1 MRPPVALAFQVEC
14 KRAATRRVNH
24 QAGFVELADRA
35 GRRRYFPVMTSHST
49 VQTFTRGSDN
59 RFVYAVHTD
68 DPTRVFHLDDDAAL
82 DHRAYAK
89 EYLRCPVPEC
99 PLPELTTVHRTDR
112 RDGFRHLRRDA
123 STDHA
128 PESLLHHQ
136 GKAAIAHWLA
146 NRYRKHLTVT
156 VEPLLE
162 GGERRPDVMAVSRSS
177 GARMAFE
184 VQYSYEPPHVWRE
197 RHQWYRDHGI
207 VDVWLF
213 GHTGSHM
220 NAAEDGTV
228 TLNPTH
234 RAVIDEGM
242 PLLWLNPFD
251 RAIATAY
258 ALEVDPHRQGRKP
271 KARKVPATAIGNLS
285 VEPLD
290 EAWVTAKG
298 LRTSLIDELA
308 SNESIQAELRE
319 AAWRSR
325 QALQL
330 TRAALSAVTTPA
342 MAPDRRRERTERREA
357 ARAAQA
363 QAVEESRRAAVRR
376 ALHVRWRRDPVLAE
390 IVEALGGEPPV
401 IHVSGEVDDV
411 ELGLAHGHWRTIAIA
426 DVLLPRAVGQAAT
439 IGSMLIALKKRGFT
453 YPKLAMAAEMRAWLE
468 HLEHRGIVE
477 RRDSWSFVITAPIV
491 APVADEPTT
500 VRATRPERTWP
511 CKACGQPLAQT
522 LVDQGFD
529 RHVVEPCA
537 SLSARAGT

>member
-1 MRPPVALAFQVEC
+1 
-14 KRAATRRVNH
+14 
-24 QAGFVELADRA
+24 
-35 GRRRYFPVMTSHST
+35 MTSHST

-59 RFVYAVHTD
+59 RFVYAVHMD
-68 DPTRVFHLDDDAAL
+68 DPTRVFHLDNDAAL

-99 PLPELTTVHRTDR
+99 SLPELTTVHRTDR

-220 NAAEDGTV
+220 NVAEDGKI

-258 ALEVDPHRQGRKP
+258 VVEGDPYIAGKRA
-271 KARKVPATAIGNLS
+271 KARKVPATAIGTLV
-285 VEPLD
+285 VEQLD
-290 EAWVTAKG
+290 AAWVTAKG
-298 LRTSLIDELA
+298 LRTALIDELA
-308 SNESIQAELRE
+308 SNESIQAELRREYE
-319 AAWRSR
+319 AASRSR

-401 IHVSGEVDDV
+401 IHVSGDVDDL
-411 ELGLAHGHWRTIAIA
+411 ELGLAHEHWRTIAIA

-453 YPKLAMAAEMRAWLE
+453 YPKLMMAAEMRAWLE
-468 HLEHRGIVE
+468 HLEQRGIVE
-477 RRDSWSFVITAPIV
+477 RHDDWSFAITKPVSGPVDKTSTVAAP
-491 APVADEPTT
+491 
-500 VRATRPERTWP
+500 TRPGRTWL
-511 CKACGQPLAQT
+511 CGSCRLPLAQT
-522 LVDQGFD
+522 LVDQGLD
-529 RHVVEPCA
+529 RHPLEPCA
-537 SLSARAGT
+537 NRGQPAGGGAVRF